1 MSAPFRI
8 EVMPAALADQI
19 AAGEVVERP
28 ASIVKE
34 LVENAIDAGATR
46 VEVELTRG
54 GAERIVVLDDGGGM
68 HPKDLPLAI
77 TRHATSKVREASDL
91 VEIRTL
97 GFRGEALAS
106 IAAVADVTMESRRT
120 GDAAGTRMRSR
131 PGLAPEVSPVGRPVG
146 TRVEV
151 ASLFVN
157 VPARRKFLRS
167 EATEVGHC
175 TDTMVRLGLSHP
187 GVHLRLKH
195 GARTLL
201 ELPASELAERIAAV
215 LARRVRAPITRVQG
229 VHEGVEVE
237 AFLSPPSASVKGRGQ
252 SFVVV
257 RRRVVR
263 ERSLSGAITAAYGDL
278 LPSGHS
284 PVACLRV
291 DPPAG
296 EVDVNVHPQKT
307 EVRFSNPQAVYAA
320 ARHVLALAAAQWDA
334 PAAEPQPAARFAAG
348 AQAALDRSAR
358 AERTAGAA
366 PRFAAAA
373 ASGSTYR
380 LRTAATQTNYDGH
393 RAEAR
398 AAAGRLRERLAD
410 ARRSEPT
417 PTQREFPTPAAAP
430 QPRSAESVEGPA
442 LSLLTCLPGPVAML
456 RWGDTVVSVDLRRL
470 RSHLVYERL
479 VAELGGGS
487 VGAQG
492 LLAPVVVRR
501 SARDVELCLSR
512 APALQELGVVLEA
525 FGEDA
530 LLVRAVPAQLK
541 DCVDEPDIDDL
552 VDKMVAWL
560 RVESP
565 AKEAEQTG
573 THGIAAVLSQ
583 AQGADPAPR
592 LARRWVRELIEQER
606 DLSKV
611 PGIRCFEPEDLT

>member
-1 MSAPFRI
+1 
-8 EVMPAALADQI
+8 MPAALADQI

-34 LVENAIDAGATR
+34 LVENAIDAGASR

-54 GAERIVVLDDGGGM
+54 GSERIVVLDDGGGM
-68 HPKDLPLAI
+68 HPKDLPLSI

-106 IAAVADVTMESRRT
+106 IAAVADVTMESRRAE
-120 GDAAGTRMRSR
+120 DPAGTRMRSR
-131 PGLAPEVSPVGRPVG
+131 PGLAPETSPVGRPVG

-175 TDTMVRLGLSHP
+175 TDTMVRLGISHP

-201 ELPASELAERIAAV
+201 ELPASALAERIAAV

-237 AFLSPPSASVKGRGQ
+237 AFLSPPGASVKGRGQ
-252 SFVVV
+252 TFVVV

-263 ERSLSGAITAAYGDL
+263 ERSLSAAIAAAYGDL
-278 LPSGHS
+278 LPPGHG

-296 EVDVNVHPQKT
+296 EVDVNVHPQKA

-320 ARHVLALAAAQWDA
+320 ARHVLASAASQWDG
-334 PAAEPQPAARFAAG
+334 PPSEPSVQARFAAG
-348 AQAALDRSAR
+348 ARAALDRSAR
-358 AERTAGAA
+358 TESSAGAA
-366 PRFAAAA
+366 PRFAAGAG
-373 ASGSTYR
+373 SGSTYR

-410 ARRSEPT
+410 ARRPQSAA
-417 PTQREFPTPAAAP
+417 TQREFAAPAAVVEPRAP
-430 QPRSAESVEGPA
+430 EPSEGPA

-456 RWGDTVVSVDLRRL
+456 RWGDIVVSVDLLRL

-501 SARDVELCLSR
+501 SAADVALCLSR
-512 APALQELGVVLEA
+512 AEALQGLGVVLEA

-530 LLVRAVPAQLK
+530 LLVRAVPAQLR

-565 AKEAEQTG
+565 SKDGKQTG
-573 THGIAAVLSQ
+573 THGIAAVLSK

-592 LARRWVRELIEQER
+592 LARRWVRELIEQDR
-606 DLSKV
+606 DLRKV
-611 PGIRCFEPEDLT
+611 PGIRCFAAEDLT

>member
-1 MSAPFRI
+1 
-8 EVMPAALADQI
+8 MPAALADQI

-34 LVENAIDAGATR
+34 LVENAVDAGATR
-46 VEVELTRG
+46 VEVELTKG
-54 GAERIVVLDDGGGM
+54 GSERIVVLDDGAGM
-68 HPKDLPLAI
+68 HPEDLPLSI
-77 TRHATSKVREASDL
+77 MRHATSKVRVASDL

-106 IAAVADVTMESRRT
+106 IAAVADVTMESRRAD
-120 GDAAGTRMRSR
+120 DAAGTRMRSR
-131 PGLAPEVSPVGRPVG
+131 PGLPPELSPIGRGVG

-167 EATEVGHC
+167 EATEIGHC
-175 TDTMVRLGLSHP
+175 TDTMVRLAISHP

-201 ELPASELAERIAAV
+201 DLPAAALPDRIAAV

-229 VHEGVEVE
+229 VHEGVDVE
-237 AFLSPPSASVKGRGQ
+237 AFLAPPSAAVKGRGQ
-252 SFVVV
+252 SFIVV

-263 ERSLSGAITAAYGDL
+263 ERSLTSAITAAYGDA
-278 LPSGHS
+278 LPSGHG
-284 PVACLRV
+284 PVACVRV

-296 EVDVNVHPQKT
+296 EVDVNVHPQKA
-307 EVRFSNPQAVYAA
+307 EVRFSDPQAVYAA
-320 ARHVLALAAAQWDA
+320 ARHVLALAAAQWDTV
-334 PAAEPQPAARFAAG
+334 AATPEVQSRFAAG
-348 AQAALDRSAR
+348 ARAALDRSMR
-358 AERTAGAA
+358 VERSPERGAA
-366 PRFAAAA
+366 PRFSAGPAQ
-373 ASGSTYR
+373 GSTYR
-380 LRTAATQTNYDGH
+380 LRTAATRDDYDVH
-393 RAEAR
+393 RAEAQ
-398 AAAGRLRERLAD
+398 AAAGRLRDRLSQAKRPEPAPSQETTPVPAPEPAD
-410 ARRSEPT
+410 
-417 PTQREFPTPAAAP
+417 
-430 QPRSAESVEGPA
+430 QPRGPE
-442 LSLLTCLPGPVAML
+442 LTLLTCLPGPVALL
-456 RWGDTVVSVDLRRL
+456 RLDGVVVSVDLERL

-501 SARDVELCLSR
+501 DKRDVDLCLSR
-512 APALQELGVVLEA
+512 EDALRELGVVVEA

-530 LLVRAVPAQLK
+530 LLVRAVPAQLR

-552 VDKMVAWL
+552 VDKVVAWL

-565 AKEAEQTG
+565 TGTSAQTG
-573 THGIAAVLSQ
+573 THAMAAVL
-583 AQGADPAPR
+583 AGARGADPAPR
-592 LARRWVRELIEQER
+592 LARRWVRELLEQDR

-611 PGIRCFEPEDLT
+611 PGIRVFTPEDLT

>member
-1 MSAPFRI
+1 
-8 EVMPAALADQI
+8 MPAALADQI

-34 LVENAIDAGATR
+34 LVENAIDAGAGR

-68 HPKDLPLAI
+68 HPKDLPLSI

-120 GDAAGTRMRSR
+120 GDTAGTRMRSR
-131 PGLAPEVSPVGRPVG
+131 PGLPPELSPVGRPVG

-175 TDTMVRLGLSHP
+175 TDTMVRLGISHP
-187 GVHLRLKH
+187 GVHLRLRH
-195 GARTLL
+195 GTRTLL
-201 ELPASELAERIAAV
+201 ELPAAELPERIAAV

-229 VHEGVEVE
+229 VHDGVEVE
-237 AFLSPPSASVKGRGQ
+237 AFLSPPGASVKGRGQ

-263 ERSLSGAITAAYGDL
+263 ERSLSGAIAAAYGDL

-296 EVDVNVHPQKT
+296 EVDVNVHPQKA

-320 ARHVLALAAAQWDA
+320 ARHVLASAVGEWDA
-334 PAAEPQPAARFAAG
+334 PPSEPPVQARFAAG
-348 AQAALDRSAR
+348 ARAALDRSAR
-358 AERTAGAA
+358 TEPSVGAA
-366 PRFAAAA
+366 PRFSAGS

-398 AAAGRLRERLAD
+398 AAAGRLRDRLAD
-410 ARRSEPT
+410 ARHS
-417 PTQREFPTPAAAP
+417 TQRELPVPAPTPEPREPVAP
-430 QPRSAESVEGPA
+430 EGPA
-442 LSLLTCLPGPVAML
+442 LSLLTCLPGPIAML
-456 RWGDTVVSVDLRRL
+456 RWGDVVLSVDLKRL

-512 APALQELGVVLEA
+512 AEALQELGVVFEA
-525 FGEDA
+525 FGADA
-530 LLVRAVPAQLK
+530 LLVRAVPAQLR

-552 VDKMVAWL
+552 VDKVVAWL
-560 RVESP
+560 RVEAP
-565 AKEAEQTG
+565 GKEPEQTG

-583 AQGADPAPR
+583 ARGADPAPR
-592 LARRWVRELIEQER
+592 LARRWVRELIEADRE
-606 DLSKV
+606 LGKV
-611 PGIRCFEPEDLT
+611 PGIRCFDPEDLT